1 MMMIAIHQSNL
12 FGHIPHG
19 FLGRTGGTSVGI
31 YSSLNIGLG
40 SADDTSA
47 VRENRLLAAHAVLP
61 GASLVTVHQ
70 VHSAKC
76 VFADAPWPDD
86 ARPHADAIVT
96 NRPGLLLGVLTAD
109 CGPVLLADMQ
119 NGVVAAAHAGW
130 GGALHGV
137 LASTVACMIDHG
149 AKIESIV
156 AAVGPCIASRSYEVG
171 EDLRGKFLSDDTA
184 HDQFFASGRGPNKYQ
199 FDLEGFI
206 ALRLAQA
213 GVRKVDLLGI
223 DTYSQAER
231 FFSYRRT
238 THAGEPDY
246 GRQISLIGLPAA

>member
-1 MMMIAIHQSNL
+1 MSITHLASAL
-12 FGHIPHG
+12 FSHIPHG
-19 FLGRTGGTSVGI
+19 FLGRTGGTSAGI
-31 YSSLNIGLG
+31 YASLNIGLG
-40 SADDTSA
+40 SADAASA
-47 VRENRLLAAHAVLP
+47 VRENRHRATDTILP

-76 VFADAPWPDD
+76 AFADAPWPDD
-86 ARPHADAIVT
+86 AQPYADAIVT

-109 CGPVLLADMQ
+109 CGPVLLADIP
-119 NGVVAAAHAGW
+119 NGVIAAAHAGW

-137 LASTVACMIDHG
+137 LASTVARMIEHG

-171 EDLRGKFLSDDTA
+171 DDLRDKFIADNPA
-184 HDQFFASGRGPNKYQ
+184 HDQFFASGRQPNKYQ

-213 GVRKVDLLGI
+213 GVRKVDLLGV

-246 GRQISLIGLPAA
+246 GRQISLIGLPTA